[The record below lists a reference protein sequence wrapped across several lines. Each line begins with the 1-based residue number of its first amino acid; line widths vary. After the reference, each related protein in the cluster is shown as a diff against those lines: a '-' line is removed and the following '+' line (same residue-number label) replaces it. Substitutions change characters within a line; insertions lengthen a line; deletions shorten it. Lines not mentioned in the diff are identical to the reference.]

1 MNNILLI
8 GKNSFIA
15 KNFIN
20 DFKDKLKI
28 FYFNKTF
35 RKNKKFLFEKDLEKI
50 VKKYKI
56 RIILNFAA
64 NNDNSFSSNFSKI
77 LESNFYL
84 PLSILKISN
93 LMYQTGKR
101 LIKSKI
107 LFIRKFIDYSISI
120 CNFCFVLNLFEGN

>member
-50 VKKYKI
+50 VKKNKI
-56 RIILNFAA
+56 SIILNFAA
-64 NNDNSFSSNFSKI
+64 NNNNSFSSNFSK
-77 LESNFYL
+77 F
-84 PLSILKISN
+84 
-93 LMYQTGKR
+93 
-101 LIKSKI
+101 
-107 LFIRKFIDYSISI
+107 
-120 CNFCFVLNLFEGN
+120 